1 MQFFPPKQPV
11 NGLNPTGSVHKTSPR
26 TADIGCR
33 TGAAGK
39 LNKPA
44 FGRPDGG
51 INLDLRICTE
61 FPKHKQIKYDISF
74 GNAPFVHRN
83 YLVTWSS
90 HQAEDQT

>member
-11 NGLNPTGSVHKTSPR
+11 NDLNPTGSVHKTSPR

-83 YLVTWSS
+83 YLVTWPS
-90 HQAEDQT
+90 HQAADQT